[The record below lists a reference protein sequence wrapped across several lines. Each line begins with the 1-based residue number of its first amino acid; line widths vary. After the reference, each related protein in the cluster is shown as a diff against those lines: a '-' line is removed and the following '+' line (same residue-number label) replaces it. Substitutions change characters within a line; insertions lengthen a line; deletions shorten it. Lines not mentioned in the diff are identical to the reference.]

1 MALATVAGGSCGLD
15 SLFARSLQPRNGA
28 PVPEVTG
35 TQQGCLSAQVPL
47 RPLLLFSVTGNLIPA
62 RILFQ
67 FSSFAF
73 CLYLCFT
80 VTKEVLQF
88 LTVLVIGEG
97 NGNPLQRSCLKN
109 PRDGG
114 IWWASVYGV
123 AQSRTRLKRL
133 SSSSSYLKYKN
144 ILHSCSHNHLGY

>member
-1 MALATVAGGSCGLD
+1 MGSKAALALATVAGGSCGLD
-15 SLFARSLQPRNGA
+15 SLFARSLQPRNGAPVQPRNGA

-80 VTKEVLQF
+80 VTKTVFDSFSYWRRKWQPTPAF
-88 LTVLVIGEG
+88 LPEESQGRGNLVGFRLWG
-97 NGNPLQRSCLKN
+97 
-109 PRDGG
+109 
-114 IWWASVYGV
+114 
-123 AQSRTRLKRL
+123 RTE
-133 SSSSSYLKYKN
+133 SDTTEAT
-144 ILHSCSHNHLGY
+144 